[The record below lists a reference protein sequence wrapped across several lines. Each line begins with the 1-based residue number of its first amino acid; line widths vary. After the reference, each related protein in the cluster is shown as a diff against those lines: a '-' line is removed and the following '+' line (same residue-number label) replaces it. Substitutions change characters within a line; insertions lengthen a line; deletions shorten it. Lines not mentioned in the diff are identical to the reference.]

1 MILRFSL
8 PLALVFA
15 ISGCFDGGGNNP
27 PLAVHG
33 TIEVKTIDGRLYVV
47 LATNQLGA
55 DESKGEKYGRRD
67 YLIKG
72 PLAEELRSNFRGKSV
87 TVEGTVCSS
96 SLSQIADCL
105 RPAKI
110 MID

>member
-1 MILRFSL
+1 MKIRFLIL
-8 PLALVFA
+8 LAIFGFTGCYE
-15 ISGCFDGGGNNP
+15 SGQNNQP
-27 PLAVHG
+27 VTIHG
-33 TIEVKTIDGRLYVV
+33 TIRIKTVEDGTYVV
-47 LATNQLGA
+47 LAANQPENKTG
-55 DESKGEKYGRRD
+55 GNRD

-72 PLAEELRSNFRGKSV
+72 PLTEELRSNFRGKAV
-87 TVEGTVCSS
+87 TLEGRLCSS